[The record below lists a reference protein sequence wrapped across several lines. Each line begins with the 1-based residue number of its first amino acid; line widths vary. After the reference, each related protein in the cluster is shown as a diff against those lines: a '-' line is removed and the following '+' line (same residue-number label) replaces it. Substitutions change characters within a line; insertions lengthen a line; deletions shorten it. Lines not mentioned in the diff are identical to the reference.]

1 MYHSM
6 TKLALLACVC
16 TAMACGSEDEFI
28 EVGGVDAVSEPIIN
42 GYIAS
47 QGFVVR
53 QGALYTRSGNGYV
66 FICGATYAGRNGAGE
81 HWVLTAAHCVENTR
95 GDYLVAFG
103 KADRSQYTFADTVS
117 VESVTIAPGY
127 RFGQVSPNDIA
138 LLRVSGQPNATR
150 SVMASS
156 STDASIGETVL
167 ISGFGR
173 TESGS
178 SSNVLLSADTNVIS
192 TTECRR
198 WFPSVDSTQICI
210 LDDAGVQQNA
220 CNGDSGGPLFRT
232 NATQVG
238 LTSFGRTGCPVTAPA
253 VYTRISAFRSWINS
267 VSGL

>member
-1 MYHSM
+1 
-6 TKLALLACVC
+6 
-16 TAMACGSEDEFI
+16 
-28 EVGGVDAVSEPIIN
+28 
-42 GYIAS
+42 
-47 QGFVVR
+47 
-53 QGALYTRSGNGYV
+53 
-66 FICGATYAGRNGAGE
+66 
-81 HWVLTAAHCVENTR
+81 ENTR

-103 KADRSQYTFADTVS
+103 KARLSQYTFSDTVS

-156 STDASIGETVL
+156 GTDASNGERVL

-173 TESGS
+173 TESGGGS
-178 SSNVLLSADTNVIS
+178 DVLLSADTRVLS
-192 TTECRR
+192 TNECRQF
-198 WFPSVDSTQICI
+198 FPSVDGSQICI
-210 LDDAGVQQNA
+210 FDDVGRRQNA

-238 LTSFGRTGCPVTAPA
+238 LTSFGRTGCPTSAPA
-253 VYTRISAFRSWINS
+253 VYTRVSAFRSWISS